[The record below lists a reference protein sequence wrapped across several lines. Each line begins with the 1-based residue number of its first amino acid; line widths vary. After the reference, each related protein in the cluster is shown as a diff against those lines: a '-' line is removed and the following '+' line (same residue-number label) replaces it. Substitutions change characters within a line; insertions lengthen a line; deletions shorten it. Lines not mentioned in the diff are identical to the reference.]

1 LIHIDCNSIVSVWGA
16 QALGC
21 LSKVSKGAIVRK
33 RNTYGRDA
41 QKERGG
47 EGERANGSLNG
58 QREAMMGSIISNEQ
72 GQGKRNTYGG
82 DAQKERGG
90 EGECAN
96 GSLNGQREAT
106 MGSII
111 SNERGQTTIRKSEVR
126 GTRLH
131 I

>member
-1 LIHIDCNSIVSVWGA
+1 MISIRKNMAVGRHGES
-16 QALGC
+16 C

-82 DAQKERGG
+82 DVQKERGG
-90 EGECAN
+90 EGERAN

-106 MGSII
+106 MG
-111 SNERGQTTIRKSEVR
+111 NERGQTTIRKSEVR
-126 GTRLH
+126 GTRLN